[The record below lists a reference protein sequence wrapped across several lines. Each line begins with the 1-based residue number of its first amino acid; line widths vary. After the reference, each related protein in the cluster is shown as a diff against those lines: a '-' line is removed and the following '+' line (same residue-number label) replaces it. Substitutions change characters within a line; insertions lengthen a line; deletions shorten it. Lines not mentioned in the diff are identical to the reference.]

1 MRIKTVNVK
10 TYNIIKIL
18 LTTMGYDADTRNKEP
33 ENEDDLPDYNMSELM
48 HRVTDAEEV
57 QEMMEK

>member
-1 MRIKTVNVK
+1 
-10 TYNIIKIL
+10 
-18 LTTMGYDADTRNKEP
+18 MGYDADTRNKEP